1 MLIRAAR
8 AGELPALQGI
18 ERAAGQP
25 FADIG
30 MAEIAQDEPYPLPV
44 LAASAQ
50 AGLLWVVAGE
60 TDEPVAYLMAAVVDD
75 CLHIDQVSVH
85 PGSARRRLGRSLL
98 EHAAGHAVADGLA
111 ALTLTTFA
119 SVPWNA
125 PYYLRCGF
133 RVLDDAV
140 LTPGLRAIRQRE
152 AELGLDRWPR
162 VCMRRDL
169 CAVGLPECGRAG

>member
-1 MLIRAAR
+1 VIIRPAR
-8 AGELPALQGI
+8 TSELPALQDI

-25 FADIG
+25 FVGIG
-30 MAEIAQDEPYPLPV
+30 MPEIAWDEPPPLPV

-50 AGLLWVVAGE
+50 VGLLWVASGE
-60 TDEPVAYLMAAVVDD
+60 NASGEKDEPVAYLMAEVVDG
-75 CLHIDQVSVH
+75 CLHIEQVSVH
-85 PGSARRRLGRSLL
+85 PDSARRRVGRALI
-98 EHAAGHAVADGLA
+98 EHAAGRAAADGLA

-133 RVLDDAV
+133 RILDDTE
-140 LTPGLRAIRQRE
+140 LTPALRAIRQHE

-169 CAVGLPECGRAG
+169 